1 MSAKPIE
8 TAERLLEAAAWQM
21 RLAEDETL
29 RGAFEEW
36 HAHPPNAQAW
46 AQLMAPWNLIGEHAN
61 DQKMVAFRQAA
72 LSDAQHARAQ
82 LNGVRPRWGAWIA
95 AAAAAVVIVGLG
107 TQWLGRPDDYATGF
121 GERRVVTLADGSKV
135 SLDSGSEVTVR
146 FTRTAR
152 ELHLLRG
159 QARFDVAHDVEKPF
173 SVVARDQKVIATGTA
188 FNIDMTQP
196 KVLVTLIEGHV
207 VVLDENAPAQART
220 LDRAAPRPP
229 SVELHAGQ
237 QLAALPDRV
246 PTVAPT
252 DVQQVVAW
260 TNGQLVFDDQ
270 PLSEVVA
277 RVNHYTSA
285 PITLADDKAGALRI
299 SGSFNTGDV
308 AGFLDIVT
316 RYLPVREV
324 VDDSGRV
331 TLQKK

>member
-1 MSAKPIE
+1 
-8 TAERLLEAAAWQM
+8 
-21 RLAEDETL
+21 
-29 RGAFEEW
+29 
-36 HAHPPNAQAW
+36 
-46 AQLMAPWNLIGEHAN
+46 
-61 DQKMVAFRQAA
+61 
-72 LSDAQHARAQ
+72 
-82 LNGVRPRWGAWIA
+82 
-95 AAAAAVVIVGLG
+95 VVVVGLVY
-107 TQWLGRPDDYATGF
+107 QWLDRPDDYATTF

-188 FNIDMTQP
+188 FNIDITQP

-207 VVLDENAPAQART
+207 VVLDENAPAQGHT

-237 QLAALPDRV
+237 QLAALPDKA

-270 PLSEVVA
+270 PLSDVVA
-277 RVNHYTSA
+277 RVNHYTST
-285 PITLADDKAGALRI
+285 PIILADDKAGSLRI

-308 AGFLDIVT
+308 AGFLDLVT
-316 RYLPVREV
+316 RYLPVRQV
-324 VDDSGRV
+324 VDDSGHV